1 RGRRSRPSI
10 RQRRDDRRVIRRL
23 LALALVAVDLD
34 GEAAR
39 SERGRQQDVVDPEPP
54 AAVKSTGAV
63 IPPGEETA
71 LLAVAPER
79 GPAPPRAEPPDGGA
93 PPRRAGLPAARPRLQ
108 TRVRAETP

>member
-1 RGRRSRPSI
+1 
-10 RQRRDDRRVIRRL
+10 QRRDDRRVIRRL

-71 LLAVAPER
+71 LLAVEPER
-79 GPAPPRAEPPDGGA
+79 VTEPPGDEIAEGRALRVEIGRASCRERRGG
-93 PPRRAGLPAARPRLQ
+93 
-108 TRVRAETP
+108 